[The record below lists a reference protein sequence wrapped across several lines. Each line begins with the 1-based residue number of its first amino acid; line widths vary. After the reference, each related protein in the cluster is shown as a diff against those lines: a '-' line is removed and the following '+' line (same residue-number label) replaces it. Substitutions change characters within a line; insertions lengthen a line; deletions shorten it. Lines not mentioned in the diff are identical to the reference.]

1 VEAHSVRRDRSPQ
14 NDLPVIIA
22 LLCYHAKRL
31 RFHIELSEERCTSMS
46 GRLRKLKGKLQAH
59 QDVLEAVA
67 KKIDVLRKNA
77 SKKSKKSK
85 KSKR

>member
-1 VEAHSVRRDRSPQ
+1 
-14 NDLPVIIA
+14 
-22 LLCYHAKRL
+22 
-31 RFHIELSEERCTSMS
+31 MS